1 VKRCLAVAAIL
12 FAFVLTGCGS
22 SKDDAS
28 SGGCIEKSAREISQD
43 FITNS
48 KFDVDC
54 AKVKVGT
61 PFYFVN
67 NDDTTHTVT
76 TDAADP
82 EQFDAELP
90 QKSSTYSH
98 SFEKA
103 GTYKVMCKRHNE
115 VMTLIVTA

>member
-1 VKRCLAVAAIL
+1 VKRVLVVAAVF
-12 FAFVLTGCGS
+12 FAFVLSGCAS
-22 SKDDAS
+22 SKNDNAAGS
-28 SGGCIEKSAREISQD
+28 CTSKNARAITQD

-54 AKVKVGT
+54 ATVKVGT

-76 TDAADP
+76 TDATDP

-98 SFEKA
+98 AFTKA
-103 GTYKVMCKRHNE
+103 GTYKISCKRHNE
-115 VMTLIVTA
+115 TMTVIVTA